1 MKRILIIEDDISI
14 LNGLRDVL
22 IFKSYEVLTAVDGE
36 SGYKEAVA
44 KSPDLIILDIMLP
57 KMDGFTL
64 CQKLREEGNTTPVL
78 MLTAKGEEADKIR
91 GLDFGADDYVT
102 KPFSLPELLA
112 RVRALLR
119 RRQGEK
125 IEKAPPDSLR
135 LGKVTLD
142 FHKYE
147 ATKRGEPLS
156 LSPKEFGILR
166 YLAAHAGDVVTRDE
180 LLDEVWGYEKFPTTR
195 TVDNHIAQL
204 RSKVEENPAE
214 PRYLLTVHGVG
225 YRLMWGNEE
234 NSG

>member
-22 IFKSYEVLTAVDGE
+22 IFKSYDVFTATDGEAGYETAVE
-36 SGYKEAVA
+36 

-64 CQKLREEGNTTPVL
+64 CKKLRDEGNMIPVL
-78 MLTAKGEEADKIR
+78 MLTARGEEPDKVK

-119 RRQGEK
+119 RRPGEK
-125 IEKAPPDSLR
+125 TEETLPDSIE
-135 LGKVTLD
+135 LGNISLD
-142 FHKYE
+142 FKKYE
-147 ATKRGEPLS
+147 ALKGGKPLS
-156 LSPKEFGILR
+156 LSPKEFGVLR
-166 YLAAHAGDVVTRDE
+166 YLATCAGDVVTRDE

-204 RSKVEENPAE
+204 RSKIEENPAD
-214 PRYLLTVHGVG
+214 PRYLLTVHGIG
-225 YRLMWGNEE
+225 YKLVLDDEKT
-234 NSG
+234 

>member
-22 IFKSYEVLTAVDGE
+22 TFKDYEVIAATDGE
-36 SGYKEAVA
+36 SGYSSAVN

-64 CQKLREEGNTTPVL
+64 CRKLRDEGFMTPVL
-78 MLTAKGEEADKIR
+78 MLTARGEEPDKIQ

-112 RVRALLR
+112 RIRSLLR
-119 RRQGEK
+119 RGVSE
-125 IEKAPPDSLR
+125 EGGSAAPDFLR
-135 LGKVTLD
+135 IGDLLID
-142 FHKYE
+142 FKKYT
-147 ATKRGEPLS
+147 AFRGDNELN
-156 LSPKEFGILR
+156 LSPKEYGILR
-166 YLAAHAGDVVTRDE
+166 YLSTRAGDVVTRDE

-204 RSKVEENPAE
+204 RSKIEQNPAE
-214 PRYLLTVHGVG
+214 PRHLVTVHGVG
-225 YRLMWGNEE
+225 YKLIFEGQDV
-234 NSG
+234 

>member
-22 IFKSYEVLTAVDGE
+22 IFKSYDVFTATDGE
-36 SGYKEAVA
+36 AGYETAME

-64 CQKLREEGNTTPVL
+64 CKKLRDEGNMIPVL
-78 MLTAKGEEADKIR
+78 MLTARGEEPDKVK

-119 RRQGEK
+119 RRPGKKTEK
-125 IEKAPPDSLR
+125 TLPDSIE
-135 LGKVTLD
+135 LGNISLD
-142 FHKYE
+142 FKKYE
-147 ATKRGEPLS
+147 ALKGGEPLS
-156 LSPKEFGILR
+156 LSPKQFGVLR
-166 YLAAHAGDVVTRDE
+166 YLATCAGDVVTRDE

-204 RSKVEENPAE
+204 RSKIEENPAD
-214 PRYLLTVHGVG
+214 PRYLLTVHGIG
-225 YRLMWGNEE
+225 YKLVLDDEKT
-234 NSG
+234 

>member
-22 IFKSYEVLTAVDGE
+22 IFKSYDVFTATDGEAGYETAVE
-36 SGYKEAVA
+36 KN
-44 KSPDLIILDIMLP
+44 PDLIILDIMLP

-64 CQKLREEGNTTPVL
+64 CKKLRDEGNMIPVL
-78 MLTAKGEEADKIR
+78 MLTARGEEPDKVK

-119 RRQGEK
+119 RRPGKKTEK
-125 IEKAPPDSLR
+125 TLPDSIE
-135 LGKVTLD
+135 LGNISLD
-142 FHKYE
+142 FKKYE
-147 ATKRGEPLS
+147 ALKGGKPLS
-156 LSPKEFGILR
+156 LSPKQFGVLR
-166 YLAAHAGDVVTRDE
+166 YLATCAGDVVTRDE

-204 RSKVEENPAE
+204 RSKIEENPAK
-214 PRYLLTVHGVG
+214 PRYLITIHGIG
-225 YRLMWGNEE
+225 YKMVLDGKKT
-234 NSG
+234 

>member
-22 IFKSYEVLTAVDGE
+22 IFKSYDVFTATDGEAGYETAVE
-36 SGYKEAVA
+36 

-64 CQKLREEGNTTPVL
+64 CKKLRDEGNMIPVL
-78 MLTAKGEEADKIR
+78 MLTARGEEPDKVK

-119 RRQGEK
+119 RRPGKKTEK
-125 IEKAPPDSLR
+125 TLPDSIE
-135 LGKVTLD
+135 LGNISLD
-142 FHKYE
+142 FKKYE
-147 ATKRGEPLS
+147 ALKGGEPLS
-156 LSPKEFGILR
+156 LSPKQFGVLR
-166 YLAAHAGDVVTRDE
+166 YLATCAGDVVTRDE

-204 RSKVEENPAE
+204 RSKIEENPAD
-214 PRYLLTVHGVG
+214 PRYLLTVHGIG
-225 YRLMWGNEE
+225 YKLVLDDEKT
-234 NSG
+234 